1 MNTNNFK
8 KHAKIYPEVTL
19 SNENP
24 DFEYVMNFDGCSKGN
39 PGRAGAGAVIYK
51 NGNEIWGGCEFVG
64 INATNNVAE
73 YAGLVLGLE
82 QSIKENITHLLI
94 HGDSVL
100 VIKQMTGEYKV
111 HGYNLIP
118 FYNRA
123 KELLKQFETV
133 SFQHV
138 YREKNVRADELSNLG
153 LDLEPFK

>member
-1 MNTNNFK
+1 MKTYNSK
-8 KHAKIYPEVTL
+8 IYAKIYPEETKL
-19 SNENP
+19 TENYE
-24 DFEYVMNFDGCSKGN
+24 FEYIMNFDGCSKGN

-51 NGNEIWGGCEFVG
+51 NGIEIWGDCQFVG

-82 QSIKENITHLLI
+82 QATEENITRLLI
-94 HGDSVL
+94 QGDSLL

-123 KELLKQFETV
+123 MVLLKQFEIV

-138 YREKNVRADELSNLG
+138 YREKNVRADELSNRG
-153 LDLEPFK
+153 LLLEML